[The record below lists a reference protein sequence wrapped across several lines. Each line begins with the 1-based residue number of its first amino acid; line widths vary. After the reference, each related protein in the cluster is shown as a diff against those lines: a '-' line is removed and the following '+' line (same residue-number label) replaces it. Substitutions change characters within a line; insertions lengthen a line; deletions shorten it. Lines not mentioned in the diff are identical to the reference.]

1 MRPAGSQSKK
11 QRTQLAKY
19 AVAGLSD
26 AMQNMTNGVTTA
38 LAMTGAA
45 LTHI

>member
-11 QRTQLAKY
+11 QRTQLTKH

-26 AMQNMTNGVTTA
+26 AMQNMINSVTTA
-38 LAMTGAA
+38 LAMTNAA
-45 LTHI
+45 LTHK